1 MTSRYSEKNKK
12 RNQNRILNVL
22 IAVVV
27 GLILVFGYQLFF
39 SSEPEAVETTAPGEK
54 NTDTNKSED
63 NFEVEINDEV
73 VENPEDSENSDEL
86 EEKTVDGGGP
96 EGPWEPIGTEQEGA
110 HTSSFE
116 KGTVDWE
123 EKIKALEYATG
134 LSREEGMVIWWLGN
148 GGGPEK
154 ARGVVS
160 LPENRNTPYEV
171 YLEWIE
177 NEGWKP
183 ISVKKINK

>member
-1 MTSRYSEKNKK
+1 MTTRYSEKNKK

-22 IAVVV
+22 IAFVV

-39 SSEPEAVETTAPGEK
+39 KSEPEAVETTARGEE
-54 NTDTNKSED
+54 NTDKNKTED
-63 NFEVEINDEV
+63 NFEVQINEEV
-73 VENPEDSENSDEL
+73 VEDPEEEVEEDSVE
-86 EEKTVDGGGP
+86 GGGP
-96 EGPWEPIGTEQEGA
+96 EGPWEPIGTEQEGQ
-110 HTSSFE
+110 HVSSYTE
-116 KGTVDWE
+116 GTIDWE

-154 ARGVVS
+154 ARGVVG

-171 YLEWIE
+171 FLEWVE
-177 NEGWKP
+177 DEGWKP
-183 ISVKKINK
+183 ISVKKIKQ